1 MSQHEEVL
9 RAEDITKR
17 YGTSDILNGV
27 TFEIKS
33 GEIKVICG
41 SSGSGKST
49 LLRCLNQ
56 LTRPD
61 GGRVWL
67 EGVEVTKPSN
77 DINKIR
83 QRMGFVFQDFNL
95 FNHLNALK
103 NISIGLEKVKGIKKE
118 EARAVALENLK
129 RVGLEGFANKYPA
142 ELSGGQKQRVAI
154 ARAIAM
160 NPVIMLYDE
169 PTSALD
175 PQLIGEVLDVMRE
188 LAKEKMTSIVVT
200 HEMGFAQSVADEIL
214 FLSEGKIVER
224 GRPHELLSNP
234 KLECTKLFF
243 EKIAVLN
250 EMRQQ

>member
-200 HEMGFAQSVADEIL
+200 HEMGFAIR
-214 FLSEGKIVER
+214 R
-224 GRPHELLSNP
+224 G
-234 KLECTKLFF
+234 
-243 EKIAVLN
+243 
-250 EMRQQ
+250 

>member
-200 HEMGFAQSVADEIL
+200 HEMGF
-214 FLSEGKIVER
+214 R
-224 GRPHELLSNP
+224 NP
-234 KLECTKLFF
+234 SRMRFCSSRK
-243 EKIAVLN
+243 EK
-250 EMRQQ
+250 